1 MKIIFDFLNNTTLT
15 AGQQIVLAVITTC
28 VVFLITF
35 FMKKMK
41 GILNSAI
48 NSLWGERIK
57 EKKRRTE
64 ICKRYKHGK
73 LTIGDSKYLMNMVK
87 EGRKLSPIEKKALD
101 KLLAQEKQFQQEF
114 AEVFKDFQLPDI
126 SRIK

>member
-1 MKIIFDFLNNTTLT
+1 MKQIFDFLNSTTLT
-15 AGQQIVLAVITTC
+15 AGQQIILAVITTC

-35 FMKKMK
+35 FLRKLRGAFKAVIDK
-41 GILNSAI
+41 
-48 NSLWGERIK
+48 LWGESIRDRKHRI
-57 EKKRRTE
+57 EIHKRF
-64 ICKRYKHGK
+64 KHGK

-87 EGRKLSPIEKKALD
+87 EGKKLSPNEKKALD

-114 AEVFKDFQLPDI
+114 AEAFKNFQLPDI